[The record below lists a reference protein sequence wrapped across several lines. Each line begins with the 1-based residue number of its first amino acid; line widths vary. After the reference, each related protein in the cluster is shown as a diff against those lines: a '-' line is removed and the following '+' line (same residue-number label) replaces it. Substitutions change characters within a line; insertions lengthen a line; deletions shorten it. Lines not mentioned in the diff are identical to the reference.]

1 MLRTLMGHSSVTTT
15 ERYSHLRPDLFAE
28 SAFGAMNVDL
38 SRPAG
43 DVVPLPPAPGKSESR
58 IATTQQD
65 ITEGKPAQVTENKTF
80 GPVAQVDRAAV
91 S

>member
-1 MLRTLMGHSSVTTT
+1 MLHRPPHLPRNEISPLMGHSSGTTT
-15 ERYSHLRPDLFAE
+15 ERYSYLRPALFGE

-58 IATTQQD
+58 TATQQD
-65 ITEGKPAQVTENKTF
+65 ITEGKPTQVTEN
-80 GPVAQVDRAAV
+80 
-91 S
+91 